1 MEHVNYIKILITGF
15 GAWISVKLGILGPIL
30 LALMGIM
37 IADYITGVAASA
49 KAGII
54 SSKTGMWGIIKKL
67 FYAMEVALGMLAD
80 WLILTISK
88 SMGINL
94 PVGTFFG
101 LLISIWLIGN
111 EFTSIIENFIKMG
124 EPVPQF
130 LIYLSKFFKVA
141 SEKAGNSLTDKLD
154 NSLNDDNNSSL

>member
-1 MEHVNYIKILITGF
+1 MEHINYIKILITGF
-15 GAWISVKLGILGPIL
+15 GAWLSVKLGILGPVL
-30 LALMGIM
+30 LALTGIM
-37 IADYITGVAASA
+37 ILDYITGVAASA
-49 KAGII
+49 KTGSI
-54 SSKTGMWGIIKKL
+54 SSKVGMWGIVKKL
-67 FYAMEVALGMLAD
+67 LYAIEVALGMLAD
-80 WLILTISK
+80 WLILAISN

-94 PVGTFFG
+94 PIGTFFG
-101 LLISIWLIGN
+101 LLVAIWLIGN
-111 EFTSIIENFIKMG
+111 EFASIIENFIKMG

>member
-1 MEHVNYIKILITGF
+1 MNYIKILTAGF

-30 LALMGIM
+30 LVLMGFM
-37 IADYITGVAASA
+37 IADYITGIAASM
-49 KAGII
+49 KLGVI
-54 SSKTGMWGIIKKL
+54 SSKIGMWGIIKKL
-67 FYAMEVALGMLAD
+67 FYIMEVVLGMLSD
-80 WLILTISK
+80 WLILKISN

-111 EFTSIIENFIKMG
+111 EFASIVENLLKME

-130 LIYLSKFFKVA
+130 LIYLSKFFKTA
-141 SEKAGNSLTDKLD
+141 SEKVGDGLTNQLENSINLEKEDVKHE
-154 NSLNDDNNSSL
+154 